1 MSKHI
6 VSKDNPWF
14 KKLKQLSLDNTAYR
28 IQQSVWIEGEHLCQ
42 SAIQRGWRFDQL
54 VLADHVSADAV
65 AQWQDGCD
73 EVVLIPQ
80 AMMDVLSSLPSPS
93 WIGGVVRLPDRGLLS
108 PGVGTVVL
116 DGVQDPGNAGA
127 ILRSAAAFGFSQVV
141 STKASVALWSAK
153 VVRAGM
159 GAHFGLSIHE
169 SVDII
174 VLMDL
179 GLPIYVTSSHD
190 GHWLHD
196 LTRSRSL
203 QMPCVWVLGHEG
215 RGVSD
220 QWLTTHVQSVRIA
233 QPGGEESLNV
243 ASAAA
248 ICMHASATQLL
259 MSN

>member
-1 MSKHI
+1 MNKHI

-28 IQQSVWIEGEHLCQ
+28 VQKNVWIEGEHLCQ
-42 SAIQRGWRFDQL
+42 AAVHRGWRFDQL
-54 VLADHVSADAV
+54 VLADHVSEDVV
-65 AQWQDGCD
+65 AQWQACCD

-80 AMMDVLSSLPSPS
+80 AMMDILSALPSPS
-93 WIGGVVRLPDRGLLS
+93 WIGGVVRLPELDKLS
-108 PGVGTVVL
+108 FVTATVVL

-141 STKASVALWSAK
+141 STKASVALWSPK

-169 SVDII
+169 SVAIP
-174 VLMDL
+174 VLMEL

-190 GHWLHD
+190 GRWLHE
-196 LTRSRSL
+196 LAGSRVL

-243 ASAAA
+243 AAAAA
-248 ICMHASATQLL
+248 ICMHASATQSLK
-259 MSN
+259 SN